1 MTPSSYRVQ
10 EWLGPMLAL
19 LLLLASTMTS
29 NAFTSVVVVHQASGR
44 HRVVLAEQRALSSS
58 QDEPTAT
65 IGDDH
70 QQEHSCEPILEA
82 KPVVARGLLT
92 RPASLATG
100 TLLALSLFFAPVPT
114 TTDSPVFF
122 VSARP
127 ALAAKMAEPPAVA
140 SSAASASTPEA
151 QLKSAKSA
159 LADASQRV
167 KSADSKAKALDAA
180 LQRTEPSITASEKS
194 VKKAKEA
201 VKQAEAKY
209 RDLQKQKKGAKV
221 LDKESMKVGMFV
233 IVCLFDYVFVVT
245 SRM

>member
-1 MTPSSYRVQ
+1 MTPSTYRVQ

-29 NAFTSVVVVHQASGR
+29 NAFTSVVVHQASGR

-58 QDEPTAT
+58 QQEPTAT
-65 IGDDH
+65 NGDDH
-70 QQEHSCEPILEA
+70 QQEHCCEPILEA

-92 RPASLATG
+92 RPVSLATG

-114 TTDSPVFF
+114 STDSPVFF

-140 SSAASASTPEA
+140 SASSTPEA
-151 QLKSAKSA
+151 QLKSAKAA

-180 LQRTEPSITASEKS
+180 LQKTEPSITASEKS

-209 RDLQKQKKGAKV
+209 RELQNQKKGSKV

-233 IVCLFDYVFVVT
+233 IVCLCDFVFVVT